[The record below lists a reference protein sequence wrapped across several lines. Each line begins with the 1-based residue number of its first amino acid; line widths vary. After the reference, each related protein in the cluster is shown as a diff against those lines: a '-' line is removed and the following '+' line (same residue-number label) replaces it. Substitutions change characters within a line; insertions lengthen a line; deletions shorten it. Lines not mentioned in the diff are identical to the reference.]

1 MRGNGINAVNSF
13 NAIAEFEQALGAV
26 TGAPHVVMTD
36 SCTHAL
42 ELCLRYDKVERCR
55 FTAFTYLSVPM
66 TMHKLNIAY
75 GLVGDNEWVGEYQ
88 ILGTRIWDSARKLQ
102 TGMYRAGQ
110 MQCLS
115 FGFSKPLD
123 IGRGG
128 AILLDDEVA
137 YNKLIQQRSDGR
149 DLRISPWQDQKVF
162 EVGYHYRP
170 TIEEAEQALEK
181 LPTINQEPKYHVYP
195 DLREIIIK

>member
-1 MRGNGINAVNSF
+1 MNAF
-13 NAIAEFEQALGAV
+13 DPIYQFERALGEL
-26 TGAPHVVMTD
+26 TGAPFVVMTD

-42 ELCLRYDKVERCR
+42 ELCLRYDKVKRCR

-66 TMHKLNIAY
+66 TMHKLGISY
-75 GLVGDNEWVGEYQ
+75 GLVPDNEWVGEYP
-88 ILGTRIWDSARKLQ
+88 ILGTRIWDSARLLR
-102 TGMYRAGQ
+102 TGMYRSGQ

-115 FGFSKPLD
+115 FGYSKPLE

-128 AILLDDEVA
+128 AILLDDQRVYES
-137 YNKLIQQRSDGR
+137 LIRQRSDGR
-149 DLRISPWQDQKVF
+149 DLRITPWESQKVF

-181 LPTINQEPKYHVYP
+181 LPSVDQSPKYYEYP

>member
-1 MRGNGINAVNSF
+1 MSAFDPIYQ
-13 NAIAEFEQALGAV
+13 FERALGEL
-26 TGAPHVVMTD
+26 TGAPFVVMTD

-42 ELCLRYDKVERCR
+42 ELCLRYDKVRRCR

-66 TMHKLNIAY
+66 TMHKLDISY
-75 GLVGDNEWVGEYQ
+75 GLIGDNEWVGEYP
-88 ILGTRIWDSARKLQ
+88 ILGTRIWDSARLLC
-102 TGMYRAGQ
+102 TGMYRRGQ

-115 FGFSKPLD
+115 FGHSKPLD

-149 DLRISPWQDQKVF
+149 DLKITPWESQKVF

-170 TIEEAEQALEK
+170 TIEEAVRALEK
-181 LPTINQEPKYHVYP
+181 LPTLDQTVKYHKYP
-195 DLREIIIK
+195 DLRLVTIK

>member
-1 MRGNGINAVNSF
+1 MSAFDPIYK
-13 NAIAEFEQALGAV
+13 FESALGLL
-26 TGAPHVVMTD
+26 TGAPYVVMTD
-36 SCTHAL
+36 CCTHAL
-42 ELCLRYDKVERCR
+42 ELCLRYVSPYKVVRIP
-55 FTAFTYLSVPM
+55 AHTYISVPM
-66 TMHKLNIAY
+66 MLRKLDIGY
-75 GLVGDNEWVGEYQ
+75 IFEDEEWVGEYQ
-88 ILGTRIWDSARKLQ
+88 IKETNVWDSARRLQ
-102 TGMYRAGQ
+102 SGMYRKGQ

-115 FGFSKPLD
+115 FGYSKPLD

-149 DLRISPWQDQKVF
+149 DLKISPWESQKVF

-170 TIEEAEQALEK
+170 TIEEAVQALEK
-181 LPTINQEPKYHVYP
+181 LPTVDQEPKYVEYP

>member
-1 MRGNGINAVNSF
+1 MNAF
-13 NAIAEFEQALGAV
+13 DPIYKFEQALGAL
-26 TGAPHVVMTD
+26 TGAPYVVMTD

-42 ELCLRYDKVERCR
+42 ELCLRYDKVKRCR

-66 TMHKLNIAY
+66 TMHKLDISY
-75 GLVGDNEWVGEYQ
+75 GLVGDNEWVGEYP
-88 ILGTRIWDSARKLQ
+88 ILGTRIWDSARLLR
-102 TGMYRAGQ
+102 TGMYRQGQ

-115 FGFSKPLD
+115 FGYSKPLD

-128 AILLDDEVA
+128 AILLDDEAA

-181 LPTINQEPKYHVYP
+181 LPAVDQEPKYYEYP
-195 DLREIIIK
+195 DLREISIL

>member
-1 MRGNGINAVNSF
+1 MSAFDPIYQ
-13 NAIAEFEQALGAV
+13 FERALGEL
-26 TGAPHVVMTD
+26 TGAPFVVMTD

-42 ELCLRYDKVERCR
+42 ELCLRYDKVKRCR

-66 TMHKLNIAY
+66 TMHKLGISY
-75 GLVGDNEWVGEYQ
+75 GLVPDNEWVGEYP
-88 ILGTRIWDSARKLQ
+88 ILGTRIWDSARLLR
-102 TGMYRAGQ
+102 TGMYRSGQ

-115 FGFSKPLD
+115 FGYSKPLE

-128 AILLDDEVA
+128 AILLDDQRVYES
-137 YNKLIQQRSDGR
+137 LIRQRSDGR
-149 DLRISPWQDQKVF
+149 DLRITPWESQKVF

-181 LPTINQEPKYHVYP
+181 LPSVDQSPKYYEYP

>member
-1 MRGNGINAVNSF
+1 MSAFDPIYQ
-13 NAIAEFEQALGAV
+13 FESALGEL
-26 TGAPHVVMTD
+26 TGAPFVVMTD

-42 ELCLRYDKVERCR
+42 ELCLRYDKVKRCR

-66 TMHKLNIAY
+66 TMHKLDISY
-75 GLVGDNEWVGEYQ
+75 GLIGDNEWVGEYP
-88 ILGTRIWDSARKLQ
+88 ILGTRIWDSARLLR
-102 TGMYRAGQ
+102 TGMYRSGQ

-115 FGFSKPLD
+115 FGYSKPLD

-149 DLRISPWQDQKVF
+149 DLKITPWESQKVF

-170 TIEEAEQALEK
+170 TIEEAVRALEK
-181 LPTINQEPKYHVYP
+181 LPTVDQTVKYHKYP
-195 DLREIIIK
+195 DLRLVTIK

>member
-1 MRGNGINAVNSF
+1 MNNF

-26 TGAPHVVMTD
+26 TGAPFVVMTD
-36 SCTHAL
+36 CCTHAL
-42 ELCLRYDKVERCR
+42 ELCLRYEKVERCL

-88 ILGTRIWDSARKLQ
+88 ILGTRIWDSARRLQ

-149 DLRISPWQDQKVF
+149 DLRITPWQDQKVF

-170 TIEEAEQALEK
+170 TIEEAVRALEK
-181 LPTINQEPKYHVYP
+181 LPTIDQEPKYHVYP